1 MLRHALA
8 CGLFT
13 WAFTSVQPVAFA
25 QGEKSVNERIGEAG
39 AVTPSKDALT
49 ATNMAELHQL
59 IRLQKGEYRW
69 DGIPWYASI
78 WHARRAAA
86 AQDKPIFVFGTGGAG
101 FNDPLG
107 NC

>member
-1 MLRHALA
+1 MSRYALA
-8 CGLFT
+8 GGLFI
-13 WAFTSVQPVAFA
+13 WAFGGVAA
-25 QGEKSVNERIGEAG
+25 RLSEGG
-39 AVTPSKDALT
+39 TPSKDALT
-49 ATNMAELHQL
+49 AENMTELHQL
-59 IRLQKGEYRW
+59 IRLQDGEYRW
-69 DGIPWYASI
+69 DAIPWYASI